1 MDSIEIIT
9 IGDELV
15 EGRLVDTNAA
25 TLSERLLAE
34 GLPVTRHVSVG
45 DDRHE
50 IVAALR
56 EAVSRR
62 RVVLVSGGLGPTS
75 DDITAE
81 CAAEAFGVSLVR
93 SPDALRHVQEFFSS
107 RGREMSPNNE
117 KQADLPDGAV
127 ILPNPHG
134 TAVGFRLDSDQCHLY
149 FMPGVPRELVE
160 MFEDVVLPH
169 LRTFLVGAPQT
180 VSQLNVFGL
189 GESDVA
195 RHLEGLAD
203 DLPEDVHLTVQY
215 RASFPE
221 IHVRL
226 VLESADRK
234 RGEELL
240 GGLAADAWRRLE
252 KVVFA
257 TGGARLETSFPDHV
271 IAELRNAELTLAT
284 ADSATGGLLG
294 QLVMEAND
302 SADVFLGGVLAPHP
316 STVGRLIGVA
326 TDSTDL
332 HGDEVARVARE
343 TAAAVRAR
351 FGADVGVSALGSP
364 ASGPDLLDGELT
376 VAVDMGEESKVRQYV
391 FPLEEERFRLLAAYV
406 ALGQVRRTIRA
417 KGAKSQRSA

>member
-1 MDSIEIIT
+1 MGGIEIIT

-34 GLPVTRHVSVG
+34 GLPVARHMSVG

-56 EAVSRR
+56 EATSRR
-62 RVVLVSGGLGPTS
+62 HAVLVSGGLGPTS

-81 CAAEAFGVSLVR
+81 CAAEAFDVSLVR
-93 SPDALRHVQEFFSS
+93 SPEALRHVREFFAS

-127 ILPNPHG
+127 ILPNPRG
-134 TAVGFRLDSDQCHLY
+134 TAVGFRLSSDGCHLY

-160 MFEDVVLPH
+160 MFDDSVLPH
-169 LRTFLVGAPQT
+169 LRTFLAGVPRH
-180 VSQLNVFGL
+180 VSQLKVFGL

-203 DLPEDVHLTVQY
+203 DLPANVRLTVQY

-226 VLESADRK
+226 VLESAEQR
-234 RGEELL
+234 RAEELL
-240 GGLAADAWRRLE
+240 GGLTAEARRRLE

-257 TGGARLETSFPDHV
+257 TGGDRVETSFPEQV
-271 IAELRNAELTLAT
+271 VAELRSAKLTLAA
-284 ADSATGGLLG
+284 ADGGTGGVLG
-294 QLVMEAND
+294 QLVTAASN
-302 SADVFLGGVLAPHP
+302 SADVLLGCILAPCP
-316 STVGRLIGVA
+316 RTLGRLVGVA
-326 TDSTDL
+326 TESIDL
-332 HGDEVARVARE
+332 HGDEVARVAEE
-343 TAAAVRAR
+343 TAAAVRDR
-351 FGADVGVSALGSP
+351 FGADLGLSVLGSP
-364 ASGPDLLDGELT
+364 ESGPELLDGRLT
-376 VAVDMGEESKVRQYV
+376 VAVDTGDERRVRQYT
-391 FPLEEERFRLLAAYV
+391 FPLEQDRFRLLAAYV
-406 ALGQVRRTIRA
+406 ALGRVRRA
-417 KGAKSQRSA
+417 LRSANRG